1 MTRSQEIMLLILMWK
16 HNRAGQHKMLVRR
29 GHGNNYDRVEN
40 AIVGRIMDSPWT
52 ESTLRIEDA
61 LYQWH
66 LSRNIIP

>member
-1 MTRSQEIMLLILMWK
+1 
-16 HNRAGQHKMLVRR
+16 MLVRR